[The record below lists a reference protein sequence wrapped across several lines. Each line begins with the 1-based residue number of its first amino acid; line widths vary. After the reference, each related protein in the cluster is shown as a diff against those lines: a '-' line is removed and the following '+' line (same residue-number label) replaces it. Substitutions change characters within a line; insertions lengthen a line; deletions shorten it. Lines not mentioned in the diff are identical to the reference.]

1 MKSVPRISE
10 AEWEVMEVLWQQS
23 PLSSL
28 EIVRQLGA
36 RRGWKD
42 QTIRTMLSR
51 LVRKKAV
58 AYTAEGRVYRYRAS
72 IAREKCVQEA
82 SDSFLTRVFAGAAGS
97 LLLHFA
103 RTGRL
108 KAKDIA
114 ELRAVL
120 NETEGRSRK

>member
-10 AEWEVMEVLWQQS
+10 AEWEVMEVLWQKS
-23 PLSSL
+23 PLTSL

-36 RRGWKD
+36 YRSWKD

-51 LVRKKAV
+51 LIRKKAV
-58 AYTAEGRVYRYRAS
+58 AYTTEGRVYRYRA
-72 IAREKCVQEA
+72 AVPREKCVQEA
-82 SDSFLTRVFAGAAGS
+82 SDSFLARVFSGAASG
-97 LLLHFA
+97 LLLHFV

-120 NETEGRSRK
+120 REGEKGPRK